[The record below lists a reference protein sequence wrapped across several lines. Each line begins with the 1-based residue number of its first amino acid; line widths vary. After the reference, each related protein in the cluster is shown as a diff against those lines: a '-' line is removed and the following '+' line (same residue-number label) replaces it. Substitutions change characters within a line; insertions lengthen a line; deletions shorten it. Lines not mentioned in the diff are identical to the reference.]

1 MMSRKGPWKASFPPS
16 FERARGVWV
25 RSRRAHVS
33 LNIQALEI
41 FESEMFINYSNLN
54 TADLSILIC
63 VKVHC
68 LTIDVIHSKRDSFSL
83 KGVK

>member
-1 MMSRKGPWKASFPPS
+1 MGRVLPAFLCAR
-16 FERARGVWV
+16 ERDVWV
-25 RSRRAHVS
+25 RGRRAHVS

-41 FESEMFINYSNLN
+41 FESEIFINYSNLN
-54 TADLSILIC
+54 TADLSVLIC

>member
-1 MMSRKGPWKASFPPS
+1 MMSRKGPWEASFPPS
-16 FERARGVWV
+16 FAGARGV
-25 RSRRAHVS
+25 RGRRAHVS

-41 FESEMFINYSNLN
+41 FESEIFINYSNLN
-54 TADLSILIC
+54 TADLSVRIC

-68 LTIDVIHSKRDSFSL
+68 LTIDVINSKRDSFSL